1 MSEFQE
7 LVKSFAHIRDYV
19 RDFFVYG
26 FKTREDFSDKSGR
39 TYDNERRRI
48 ESWLSEYIRSDY
60 TQKGKHISIALD
72 SNLLLTNP
80 LYRVWKSKSFTDND
94 IMLHFFILDIL
105 QDREARSIDELTN
118 EIYANYDVLFEPQLV
133 RKKVKEYEAEGL
145 LLCEKSGKQYHYL
158 CADSLTYSIPAELP
172 ALLDAVRFYHLAAPI
187 GILGSTILDNQK
199 TTNHVFLLKHGF
211 FAHTLEDE
219 ILLTVLTAIR
229 QKRAISLTIRSSKS
243 QQVQNMEGIPLK
255 IFVSTRTG
263 RRYLCLYHK
272 RGQRLANLRLDSI
285 KKLVLM
291 DSVPSYEEYQHI
303 LSQNLSKVF
312 GVSFGNVHT
321 MDYIKLTLSIHE
333 PTENFILK
341 RLEREGRNGRIT
353 RVAEN
358 IYTYEAE
365 VFDGNEMIPWIKTFT
380 GRILYFDSNNSY
392 LKRKFYQDIQ
402 RLAAMYNL

>member
-1 MSEFQE
+1 
-7 LVKSFAHIRDYV
+7 
-19 RDFFVYG
+19 
-26 FKTREDFSDKSGR
+26 
-39 TYDNERRRI
+39 
-48 ESWLSEYIRSDY
+48 
-60 TQKGKHISIALD
+60 
-72 SNLLLTNP
+72 
-80 LYRVWKSKSFTDND
+80 
-94 IMLHFFILDIL
+94 
-105 QDREARSIDELTN
+105 
-118 EIYANYDVLFEPQLV
+118 
-133 RKKVKEYEAEGL
+133 
-145 LLCEKSGKQYHYL
+145 
-158 CADSLTYSIPAELP
+158 
-172 ALLDAVRFYHLAAPI
+172 
-187 GILGSTILDNQK
+187 
-199 TTNHVFLLKHGF
+199 
-211 FAHTLEDE
+211 
-219 ILLTVLTAIR
+219 
-229 QKRAISLTIRSSKS
+229 
-243 QQVQNMEGIPLK
+243 MEGIPLK